1 VRCARVARRLRDG
14 VTSPDTTNTDRRW
27 RVAVVVVTAAALVRL
42 ALAAVVP
49 VLPDEAYYWEWSR
62 RLAPGYFDHPPGIAL
77 VIRAGTALLAP
88 IGAAATGLAVRLGAV
103 VCGWIAALATIGIA
117 RRLAGD
123 SGALRAAIVIACI
136 PLAAAGLVLATPDA
150 PLLAATAVTL
160 YCVVRAL
167 RHAPGTSA
175 AFRWWVAAGIAL
187 GAAFVSKYTS
197 VFVPA
202 GVAVAMLLRPELR
215 ARFREAGP
223 YVAALVALL
232 VVSPVLVWNAHHG
245 WISVVHQ
252 LRHGLSA
259 PRGSALLAA
268 WRHEGDFFG
277 GQAGLASPILFVMLA
292 IASGRALGR
301 RASGA
306 AFMLAVVSVLTFGFF
321 VYSATRQRVEPNWP
335 SPAYIP
341 AIALLA
347 TMRWSVAGERWFR
360 GGVALAALLSAVIY
374 AQALAP
380 ILPIAPA
387 RDPIARAFGWP
398 ELSRSADAAAR
409 AATAASGAATWM
421 AGDRY
426 QEAAELAFH
435 VESHPTTFALN
446 MAGRANQYDLW
457 PRFSDRARSGDN
469 LLLVLDDSDKPPG
482 PIETLAP
489 FFAVLRRGDRVVLR
503 RAGREIAAR
512 RLWLLVGW
520 VGAWPTAR

>member
-1 VRCARVARRLRDG
+1 M
-14 VTSPDTTNTDRRW
+14 TSPDTTNIDRRW
-27 RVAVVVVTAAALVRL
+27 RVALVVVTIAALVRL
-42 ALAAVVP
+42 VLAAVVP

-88 IGAAATGLAVRLGAV
+88 IGAAASSLAVRLGAV
-103 VCGWIAALATIGIA
+103 VCGWVAALATVGIA

-123 SGALRAAIVIACI
+123 GAALRAAILIACI

-167 RHAPGTSA
+167 RHAPASGA
-175 AFRWWVAAGIAL
+175 ALRWWVAAGIAL

-197 VFVPA
+197 IFVPV
-202 GVAVAMLLRPELR
+202 GVAVAMLFRPELR
-215 ARFREAGP
+215 ARFREPGP

-232 VVSPVLVWNAHHG
+232 VFSPVVVWNAQHD
-245 WISVVHQ
+245 WTSVVHQ
-252 LRHGLSA
+252 VRHGLSA

-292 IASGRALGR
+292 IACGRALGA
-301 RASGA
+301 RASA
-306 AFMLAVVSVLTFGFF
+306 AVFSLGVVSVLCFGFF
-321 VYSATRQRVEPNWP
+321 MYSATRQRVEPNWP

-347 TMRWSVAGERWFR
+347 AARWSAAGERWLR
-360 GGVALAALLSAVIY
+360 GGIALAALVSAVVY
-374 AQALAP
+374 VQALEP
-380 ILPIAPA
+380 VLPIAPA
-387 RDPIARAFGWP
+387 RDPIARAFGWDGVA
-398 ELSRSADAAAR
+398 RAADGVAR
-409 AATAASGAATWM
+409 AATAASGATTWM
-421 AGDRY
+421 GGDRY

-435 VESHPTTFALN
+435 VESHPTTFAVNL
-446 MAGRANQYDLW
+446 AGRANQYDLW
-457 PRFSDRARSGDN
+457 PRFPGRAHGGDN
-469 LLLVLDDSDKPPG
+469 LLLVLDDSDKPPA
-482 PIETLAP
+482 PIEQLAP
-489 FFAVLRRGDRVVLR
+489 FFAELRRGDRVALLR
-503 RAGREIAAR
+503 GDREIAAR

-520 VGAWPTAR
+520 VGAWPVAR